1 MAAVP
6 LSLGPLAPPGCVV
19 WRSGIKWLC
28 RDGQACAAGEVIA
41 YCNIG
46 IAPADRP
53 AHTLEPFA
61 REARDFQA
69 AFVLAAG
76 GRVRHAAQSS
86 LGGFLDQLNHYQ
98 TWDPDFAL
106 GMLEPDG
113 AARDVAV
120 PLRLLLAAGRRVSEH
135 AEVRAALLTGWH
147 DRSRVW
153 WADGSAVEGTLLSL
167 GSCEA
172 TAAIRGERNDLT
184 EMLVALRRPAQVALV
199 PDDVLVPCARIVR
212 EQMARTPQDITEMTA
227 DMAATFPLASPAT
240 VPADWIFAGA
250 LLAALTPSPLTDDS
264 HVLTRAGV
272 QLVSR
277 PDAVVMSLIAEPRR
291 VFRHRRLGYT
301 LSLHD
306 YRIMESS
313 PAIRGWLR
321 GQFEPLERGADE
333 IRRDYELLLDAL
345 PDPSG
350 MHLLIL
356 NQMSSSGYEDFLSY
370 AQFDAPMARTVGSVN
385 AKEMNLMLHDLA
397 AARDVAIVDVDAIAG
412 DMGAARHLP
421 DGVHQS
427 GPMQA
432 AVRRE
437 ILHILSSRQVP
448 GFVGADVR

>member
-1 MAAVP
+1 MAAVT
-6 LSLGPLAPPGCVV
+6 LSLGPLAPPGCVI

-28 RDGQACAAGEVIA
+28 RDGQSCRAGEVIA

-61 REARDFQA
+61 HEARDFQA

-76 GRVRHAAQSS
+76 GQVRHAAQSS

-98 TWDPDFAL
+98 TWDPDFFL
-106 GMLEPDG
+106 GTLLPDD
-113 AARDVAV
+113 AAQDVAV

-147 DRSRVW
+147 DRSRAW

-199 PDDVLVPCARIVR
+199 PDDILVPCARVVR
-212 EQMARTPQDITEMTA
+212 EQVARTPQQIADMTA
-227 DMAATFPLASPAT
+227 DIAATFPLASPTTA
-240 VPADWIFAGA
+240 PADWIFAGA
-250 LLAALTPSPLTDDS
+250 LLSALTRSPLTDET
-264 HVLTRAGV
+264 HVLTRAGL
-272 QLVSR
+272 QRIAR

-291 VFRHRRLGYT
+291 VFRHRRLGYA

-321 GQFEPLERGADE
+321 AQFEPLERGPDD

-345 PDPSG
+345 PEPG
-350 MHLLIL
+350 IHLLIL

-370 AQFDAPMARTVGSVN
+370 AQFDAPMARTVGTVN
-385 AKEMNLMLHDLA
+385 AKEMNLMLYDLA
-397 AARDVAIVDVDAIAG
+397 AARDVAIVDVDAIAA
-412 DMGAARHLP
+412 DMGASRHLP

-427 GPMQA
+427 GPLQA
-432 AVRRE
+432 AVRSE
-437 ILHILSSRQVP
+437 ILDILSRRQVP
-448 GFVGADVR
+448 GFVGAQLR